1 MGGFLFLLCLS
12 ALGQGPEWSQQALI
26 PDGGRWNPYGFSED
40 VFAANRAR
48 GQMHAHLYPVE
59 STGILIPEK
68 PLREILD
75 NTTWNPLVAI
85 LNEIFKDVT
94 DIDSFE
100 GLFRWAGLVPPPSA
114 DSPSQFLVALPDS
127 FKNGD
132 LYGFSRFKK
141 NGVDVFTMSC
151 AACHSDQLFGQTI
164 LGMSKRFPRANDFFI
179 RAQRAAPL
187 YSPWLVQL
195 YTGATDAEMD
205 FFDRAFENLNAVGL
219 RQPIALGLDTSLA
232 QVALSL
238 NKRAATPWAE
248 KDPFYENDPRPDN
261 LDRYPGDSK
270 PAVWWNTKYKTRWL
284 SDGSVIDGNPIYTNL
299 LWNEIGRGSDL
310 HELDAWFAKN
320 PDVVEELTTMVFSS
334 QAPRFEDFFAA
345 EKINRDSAMSGEKI
359 FLRTCTRCHG
369 IYEKNWNQPN
379 AEILTWAEQLE
390 TRRVVYPQPTRV
402 YDVGTDTYRRR
413 AMKSLERLNEL
424 QISKNQGIVVQAQE
438 GYVPPPLV
446 GIWARWPYF
455 HNNSIPTLCALLIRA
470 DKRPKTYVAGPP
482 INANRDFDSECNGY
496 PLGIKSP
503 RDWNTNTDYLFDTR
517 SNGLSNS
524 GHDEGIFLRD
534 GQELL
539 SAEDKSDLIQ
549 FLQTL

>member
-1 MGGFLFLLCLS
+1 MGIFLLFVGVCF
-12 ALGQGPEWSQQALI
+12 AQGPEWSLQALI

-40 VFAANRAR
+40 VFVEKRKQ

-59 STGILIPEK
+59 TTGILIPEK

-85 LNEIFKDVT
+85 LNEIFKDVA
-94 DIDSFE
+94 DVDSFD

-114 DSPSQFLVALPDS
+114 NSPSQFLVALPTTYKD
-127 FKNGD
+127 GD
-132 LYGFSRFKK
+132 LYGFSRFQK
-141 NGVDVFTMSC
+141 NNVDVFTMSC
-151 AACHSDQLFGQTI
+151 AACHSDQLFGQTV

-187 YSPWLVQL
+187 YSPWLVQM
-195 YTGATDAEMD
+195 YTGATNAEME
-205 FFDRAFENLNAVGL
+205 FFDKAFENLHAVGL
-219 RQPIALGLDTSLA
+219 RQPVVLGVDTSLA

-238 NKRAATPWAE
+238 NKRAPTPWAD
-248 KDPFYENDPRPDN
+248 KDPYYENDPRPDD

-320 PDVVEELTTMVFSS
+320 PNVIEELTTMVFSTE
-334 QAPRFEDFFAA
+334 APRFEDFFPA
-345 EKINRDSAMSGEKI
+345 EKIDRTSAMNGENI

-369 IYEKNWNQPN
+369 IYEKKWNQPN
-379 AEILTWAEQLE
+379 AEILTWAEQIK
-390 TRRVVYPQPTRV
+390 THRVIYPQPTRV
-402 YDVGTDTYRRR
+402 YDVGTDAYRRR
-413 AMKSLERLNEL
+413 AMKSLERLNDL
-424 QISKNQGIVVQAQE
+424 QISKNQGIIVQAQD

-446 GIWARWPYF
+446 GIWARWPYM
-455 HNNSIPTLCALLIRA
+455 HNNSIPNLCALLTRSE
-470 DKRPKTYVAGPP
+470 KRPKTYVAGPP
-482 INANRDFDSECNGY
+482 KDTDRDFDIQCNGY
-496 PLGIKSP
+496 PEGAKAP
-503 RDWNTNTDYLFDTR
+503 RDWFADPDYFFDTR
-517 SNGLSNS
+517 IKGLSNA

-539 SAEDKSDLIQ
+539 SAQDKNDLIQ